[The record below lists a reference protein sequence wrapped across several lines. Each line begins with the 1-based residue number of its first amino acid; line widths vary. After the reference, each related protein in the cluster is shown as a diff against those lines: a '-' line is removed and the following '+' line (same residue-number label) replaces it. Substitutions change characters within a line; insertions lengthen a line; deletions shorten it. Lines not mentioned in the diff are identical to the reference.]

1 MSDLFDFL
9 PESTNPAPPRQ
20 DVNTYMAETM
30 PAKPATPAEPVSN
43 PEQLPDAPPRVIV
56 ASDPPPPVKPRPEDF
71 PGLPVAS
78 FSCYCGC
85 LDEVL
90 EPAPEWVTCWG
101 KGCGQRMHRW
111 YPKHLP
117 PSGNAR
123 QLTDE
128 ERQRI

>member
-1 MSDLFDFL
+1 MVSDLFDFL
-9 PESTNPAPPRQ
+9 PESTKSALPPALAPAPI
-20 DVNTYMAETM
+20 
-30 PAKPATPAEPVSN
+30 AEPSSN
-43 PEQLPDAPPRVIV
+43 PGQLPDAPRAIV
-56 ASDPPPPVKPRPEDF
+56 VRDPPPPVKPRPEDF

-111 YPKHLP
+111 YPRSLP